1 MEIHIHK
8 ELSFDEL
15 REQILRKLKK
25 KLTDKRYDHTLRVEN
40 TALMLAHIYGANTQ
54 IVSLAALLHD
64 NAKNYSDEKK
74 LRLCKEYKVPLSAME
89 EENID
94 LVHSKLGAVLAYEKY
109 GIRDQDVLN
118 AISYHTTGR
127 PEMSLVE
134 KIIYVSDFIEPGRK
148 EFPGLQKARELCFR
162 NLDLG
167 LMKIL
172 MLTINHLL
180 NQGKLV
186 DPITERTYEHY
197 FELCSAE
204 LEVHHTH
211 ELQHEK

>member
-1 MEIHIHK
+1 MEVHIHK
-8 ELSFDEL
+8 DLSFEEV
-15 REQILRKLKK
+15 REQILLKLQKN
-25 KLTDKRYDHTLRVEN
+25 LTQKRYDHSLRVEN
-40 TALMLAHIYGANTQ
+40 TALMLAHIYGADPE
-54 IVSLAALLHD
+54 IVSFAALLHD

-74 LRLCKEYKVPLSAME
+74 RKLCKRYEVVLSPME
-89 EENID
+89 AENID

-109 GIRDQDVLN
+109 GIRNQDLLN
-118 AISYHTTGR
+118 AIAFHTTGR
-127 PEMSLVE
+127 PEMSLTE
-134 KIIYVSDFIEPGRK
+134 KIIYISDFIEPGRK

-186 DPITERTYEHY
+186 DPITEKTYEHY
-197 FELCSAE
+197 FELCKEE
-204 LEVHHTH
+204 LEVHHTQ
-211 ELQHEK
+211 ELKH